1 MVDESAP
8 GTHLQNLRHR
18 RGLTQEALA
27 DAAGLSVSTI
37 RKIEQGG
44 SARIETLHILARAL
58 DVETST
64 LFGSASPTPTLD
76 SEEDNKLNLLPLRR
90 VLTPVVGIG
99 GAASFAGQPSSEV
112 RESDLRAALSEAV
125 RLYHADDFEAVAA
138 MLPRMVRES
147 HWLIDHAAS
156 EEPPP
161 LLRLRAEIYQLAG
174 WFLTQVRQ
182 YDLAYTAIRDAIQD
196 ATGAGDPL
204 TAASGAISQAW
215 LFIRQGRFTD
225 AESLARDTASTI
237 EPRMS
242 TASDA
247 ELAAWGWLLLRGS
260 AAAIR
265 NNRRDSSDEFLSL
278 AEVAA
283 SRVSVIRSPGRY
295 HQYLTTF
302 GPAVVT
308 MKRAE
313 AVMITGDAHGVL
325 RLAEKIPQPRTSRY
339 RSDNLSRHLLDVAS
353 AHTTLRDYRYA
364 TDILAHLRKNSPEW
378 LRHQRK
384 AKDVLLTI
392 LQSRKRSLGQE
403 LRGLADF
410 LDISA

>member
-1 MVDESAP
+1 M
-8 GTHLQNLRHR
+8 
-18 RGLTQEALA
+18 
-27 DAAGLSVSTI
+27 
-37 RKIEQGG
+37 
-44 SARIETLHILARAL
+44 
-58 DVETST
+58 
-64 LFGSASPTPTLD
+64 
-76 SEEDNKLNLLPLRR
+76 
-90 VLTPVVGIG
+90 
-99 GAASFAGQPSSEV
+99 
-112 RESDLRAALSEAV
+112 
-125 RLYHADDFEAVAA
+125 
-138 MLPRMVRES
+138 PRPRN
-147 HWLIDHAAS
+147 A
-156 EEPPP
+156 P

-242 TASDA
+242 TATDA
-247 ELAAWGWLLLRGS
+247 ELSAWGWLLLRGS

-283 SRVSVIRSPGRY
+283 SRVPVIRSPGRY
-295 HQYLTTF
+295 DQYLTTF
-302 GPAVVT
+302 GPAVVA

-313 AVMITGDAHGVL
+313 AVMITGDARGVL
-325 RLAEKIPQPRTSRY
+325 RLAESIPQPRTGRY

-353 AHTTLRDYRYA
+353 AHTTLRDYRDA
-364 TDILAHLRKNSPEW
+364 TDILVHLRKNSPEW

-403 LRGLADF
+403 LRSLADF